1 MNCPYMSS
9 VPKDSGLSPTD
20 NPVTI
25 PGPTTNIKYY
35 TLVEINTVFYY
46 IQDKYMFSLNFNKK
60 NIKYKSWFLLT
71 CNKK

>member
-25 PGPTTNIKYY
+25 PGPTTNIKYI
-35 TLVEINTVFYY
+35 LKINAVNNSNSNS
-46 IQDKYMFSLNFNKK
+46 K
-60 NIKYKSWFLLT
+60 
-71 CNKK
+71 